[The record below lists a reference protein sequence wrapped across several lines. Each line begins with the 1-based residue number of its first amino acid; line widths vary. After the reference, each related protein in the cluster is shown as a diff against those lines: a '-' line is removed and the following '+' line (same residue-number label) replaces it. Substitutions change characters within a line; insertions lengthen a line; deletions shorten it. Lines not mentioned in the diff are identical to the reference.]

1 MIDADMP
8 QRPLVFLIAG
18 EPSGDALGAHLMA
31 ALKRRSERPLAFIGI
46 GGLRMADEGLHSLF
60 AMDELSLMGAA
71 EIVPHIPRLLRRIRE
86 TVSAILTTQPDV
98 VVSIDAPAFTF
109 RVAKRVRRQDK
120 SHRLT
125 LIHYVAP
132 QVWAWKRGRARE
144 VAGYLDH
151 LMALLP
157 FESPYFETEGL
168 PCTFVG
174 HPVVESGADKGD
186 GVGFRDRHGLPADA
200 ELVCILPGSRRSE
213 VGRLLPVF
221 GQTLAHL
228 AQAKPTLRAV
238 LPAVDACRSQII
250 EAVEGWPV
258 PTLVVSGSEERYD
271 AFAAADVALA
281 ASGTV
286 ALELAMAGTPMV
298 ITYKL
303 NPITALLARRVIK
316 TRFVNLINLILDR
329 EVVPELLLGACRPD
343 RLAEAVRHLLDD
355 PAARAAQ
362 RAGAEQALRAL
373 HGEGLKPSERAA
385 DVVLSCIAGSQVSR
399 STKSALRGTN
409 GVPSAPA

>member
-1 MIDADMP
+1 MTGAGLP

-18 EPSGDALGAHLMA
+18 EPSGDALGARLMA
-31 ALKRRSERPLAFIGI
+31 ALKRRSDRSIAFIGV
-46 GGLRMADEGLHSLF
+46 GGVRMADEGLSSLF
-60 AMDELSLMGAA
+60 PMDELSLMGAA
-71 EIVPHIPRLLRRIRE
+71 EILPHIPRLLRRIRE
-86 TVSAILTTQPDV
+86 TTDAIITARPDV
-98 VVSIDAPAFTF
+98 VVTIDAPAFTF
-109 RVAKRVRRQDK
+109 RVAKRVRRQQGGNGI
-120 SHRLT
+120 T

-157 FESPYFETEGL
+157 FESPYFEAEGL

-186 GVGFRDRHGLPADA
+186 GAGFRRRHDLPADA
-200 ELVCILPGSRRSE
+200 ELVCVLPGSRRSE

-221 GQTLAHL
+221 GATLALL
-228 AQAKPTLRAV
+228 ARSRPNLRAV
-238 LPAVDACRSQII
+238 LPAVEACRSQIAA
-250 EAVEGWPV
+250 AVAAWPV
-258 PTLVVSGSEERYD
+258 PATVVSGQQERYD

-303 NPITALLARRVIK
+303 NPITALLARQVVK
-316 TRFVNLINLILDR
+316 TRFVNLINLILER

-343 RLAEAVRHLLDD
+343 RLADAVERLLDD
-355 PAARAAQ
+355 PEARTAQ
-362 RAGAEQALRAL
+362 RAGAKEALRAL
-373 HGEGLKPSERAA
+373 HGVGLKPSERAA
-385 DVVLSCIAGSQVSR
+385 DVVLACIAGNSGQ
-399 STKSALRGTN
+399 
-409 GVPSAPA
+409 

>member
-1 MIDADMP
+1 MTGAEMP
-8 QRPLVFLIAG
+8 GRPLVFLVAG
-18 EPSGDALGAHLMA
+18 EPSGDALGAQLMA
-31 ALKRRSERPLAFIGI
+31 ALKRRSARAPAFIGV
-46 GGLRMADEGLHSLF
+46 GGMRMAGEGLHSLF
-60 AMDELSLMGAA
+60 PMDELSLMGAA

-86 TVSAILTTQPDV
+86 TADAIVAARPDV
-98 VVSIDAPAFTF
+98 VVTIDAPAFTF
-109 RVAKRVRRQDK
+109 RVAKRVRRQQGGDGI
-120 SHRLT
+120 T

-157 FESPYFETEGL
+157 FESPYFEVEGL

-186 GVGFRDRHGLPADA
+186 GAGFRCRHHLPKDA
-200 ELVCILPGSRRSE
+200 ELVCVLPGSRRSE

-221 GQTLAHL
+221 GATLGLL
-228 AQAKPTLRAV
+228 ARSRPTLRAV
-238 LPAVDACRSQII
+238 LPAVDACRSQIA
-250 EAVEGWPV
+250 AVVEDWPV
-258 PTLVVSGSEERYD
+258 PTLLVSGQQDRYD

-316 TRFVNLINLILDR
+316 TRFVNLINLILER
-329 EVVPELLLGACRPD
+329 EVVPELLLDACRPE
-343 RLAEAVRHLLDD
+343 RLADAVGHLLDD

-385 DVVLSCIAGSQVSR
+385 DVVLSCIAGNKVSP
-399 STKSALRGTN
+399 STKAVQRPVRGA
-409 GVPSAPA
+409 PSAPA